1 MFRILPKN
9 QKPLSPRT
17 NTESLVEEWKSVCMD
32 KTSDLSDLCQLMR
45 PALQSWTNIL
55 RSGKYYKDINIYTLS
70 RLLSPSI
77 DISNKMIDAWIAE
90 VETTSSLLDELT
102 LLFIERVRAV
112 KYIPRAKSD
121 LIIEYVIARDLKLAL
136 KDKIIQYWDKRI
148 DLCALERY
156 YSSNFEYQ
164 HYDKLPDYYLLNII
178 KQDYWMYYL
187 CCLIYEG
194 YTSVQRSD
202 LTKIKRQNL
211 YREEKQLWHLLRSK
225 L

>member
-9 QKPLSPRT
+9 QKPLSLKT
-17 NTESLVEEWKSVCMD
+17 NSQSLVQEWKSVCLD
-32 KTSDLSDLCQLMR
+32 KRSDLSKLCKLIE
-45 PALQSWTNIL
+45 PSLQTWANIL
-55 RSGKYYKDINIYTLS
+55 TTGKYYKDINTYTLA

-77 DISNKMIDAWIAE
+77 DLSHKMIHAWINE
-90 VETTSSLLDELT
+90 VETTSSLMDELN

-112 KYIPRAKSD
+112 KYIPKAKSD

-136 KDKIIQYWDKRI
+136 KDKIVQYWNKRI
-148 DLCALERY
+148 NFSAFERY
-156 YSSNFEYQ
+156 CNYTFSQ
-164 HYDKLPDYYLLNII
+164 THYDKLPDYYLLNII

-187 CCLIYEG
+187 CCLLHEG
-194 YTSVQRSD
+194 YTSIQRSD

-211 YREEKQLWHLLRSK
+211 HREEKQLWHLLRSK